1 MDELPTL
8 LIREPDDD
16 GTLIDPKR
24 LRDPCP
30 PLSPGQPSSL
40 LDALK
45 VWAKEGWR
53 RLPAGVAGPG
63 GGMIG
68 TSLILAL
75 ALGVGLL
82 AYQQWRVADAL
93 REAIVAMK
101 TRPPTRS
108 SEDINPS
115 VDGASANVAN
125 EPLLDVSTN
134 QVDISDRDELELR
147 GATLVGANNFVS
159 ALAHYE
165 MLAERFPAESAFG
178 DVISAL
184 RAKVRCVNPGGP
196 SSDICP

>member
-1 MDELPTL
+1 
-8 LIREPDDD
+8 
-16 GTLIDPKR
+16 
-24 LRDPCP
+24 
-30 PLSPGQPSSL
+30 
-40 LDALK
+40 
-45 VWAKEGWR
+45 
-53 RLPAGVAGPG
+53 
-63 GGMIG
+63 MIG